1 MKKTFFP
8 AHLIGTVS
16 APASKSEAHRRMICA
31 GLTQGET
38 MLTGFMD
45 SADMAATMRCL
56 GALGS
61 TFNRDGDTLTIS
73 GMQGKIAKMPVM
85 DCGESGSTLRFFV
98 PIALTVA
105 GGTVF
110 RMHGRLGS
118 RPMDVYR
125 DLFVPRGVRWYMGV
139 GADGAAELTVRGKME
154 PGDYVLPG
162 DVSSQFVSGLLFAL
176 PLLPGNS
183 TLTVQQPVESE
194 SYIRMTIEAIAAS
207 GIEVQESNAF
217 SWRIPGHQQYKSHS
231 CHLNGDYSQAA
242 VLCCAGALGHDIT
255 VTHLSPVTTQGDRA
269 ILRHLMAL
277 GATVEESD
285 NHIRVKADKLHGA
298 TLDMHDCPD
307 IAPILALTAQLAEG
321 ESRLTHCGRL
331 RLKECDR
338 LAATVEILNLL
349 GGDSKADGDDIVL
362 HGVKQLRGGV
372 TLPNYGDHRMVMLA
386 SIAATKCEQPIEMD
400 DIEAIDKSW
409 PEYLKVYQM
418 LGGKCE

>member
-31 GLTQGET
+31 GLTKGET

-139 GADGAAELTVRGKME
+139 GADGALQLGGICLVAGLGGATRRDGSLAYYFSE
-154 PGDYVLPG
+154 PIVENDAKGVG
-162 DVSSQFVSGLLFAL
+162 
-176 PLLPGNS
+176 PLLLAY
-183 TLTVQQPVESE
+183 TE
-194 SYIRMTIEAIAAS
+194 
-207 GIEVQESNAF
+207 
-217 SWRIPGHQQYKSHS
+217 
-231 CHLNGDYSQAA
+231 
-242 VLCCAGALGHDIT
+242 
-255 VTHLSPVTTQGDRA
+255 
-269 ILRHLMAL
+269 
-277 GATVEESD
+277 
-285 NHIRVKADKLHGA
+285 
-298 TLDMHDCPD
+298 
-307 IAPILALTAQLAEG
+307 ILAAQ
-321 ESRLTHCGRL
+321 
-331 RLKECDR
+331 
-338 LAATVEILNLL
+338 
-349 GGDSKADGDDIVL
+349 
-362 HGVKQLRGGV
+362 KQ
-372 TLPNYGDHRMVMLA
+372 
-386 SIAATKCEQPIEMD
+386 
-400 DIEAIDKSW
+400 
-409 PEYLKVYQM
+409 
-418 LGGKCE
+418 

>member
-118 RPMDVYR
+118 RPMDVYL

-139 GADGAAELTVRGKME
+139 GADGALQLGGICLVAGLGGATRRDGSLAYYFSE
-154 PGDYVLPG
+154 PIVENDAKGVG
-162 DVSSQFVSGLLFAL
+162 
-176 PLLPGNS
+176 PLLLAY
-183 TLTVQQPVESE
+183 TE
-194 SYIRMTIEAIAAS
+194 
-207 GIEVQESNAF
+207 
-217 SWRIPGHQQYKSHS
+217 
-231 CHLNGDYSQAA
+231 
-242 VLCCAGALGHDIT
+242 
-255 VTHLSPVTTQGDRA
+255 
-269 ILRHLMAL
+269 
-277 GATVEESD
+277 
-285 NHIRVKADKLHGA
+285 
-298 TLDMHDCPD
+298 
-307 IAPILALTAQLAEG
+307 ILAAQ
-321 ESRLTHCGRL
+321 
-331 RLKECDR
+331 
-338 LAATVEILNLL
+338 
-349 GGDSKADGDDIVL
+349 
-362 HGVKQLRGGV
+362 KQ
-372 TLPNYGDHRMVMLA
+372 
-386 SIAATKCEQPIEMD
+386 
-400 DIEAIDKSW
+400 
-409 PEYLKVYQM
+409 
-418 LGGKCE
+418 

>member
-139 GADGAAELTVRGKME
+139 GADGALQLGGICLVA
-154 PGDYVLPG
+154 
-162 DVSSQFVSGLLFAL
+162 GL
-176 PLLPGNS
+176 G
-183 TLTVQQPVESE
+183 
-194 SYIRMTIEAIAAS
+194 
-207 GIEVQESNAF
+207 
-217 SWRIPGHQQYKSHS
+217 
-231 CHLNGDYSQAA
+231 
-242 VLCCAGALGHDIT
+242 
-255 VTHLSPVTTQGDRA
+255 
-269 ILRHLMAL
+269 
-277 GATVEESD
+277 GATRRDGSLAYYFSEPIVENDAKGVGPLVLAYTE
-285 NHIRVKADKLHGA
+285 
-298 TLDMHDCPD
+298 M
-307 IAPILALTAQLAEG
+307 IA
-321 ESRLTHCGRL
+321 R
-331 RLKECDR
+331 K
-338 LAATVEILNLL
+338 
-349 GGDSKADGDDIVL
+349 
-362 HGVKQLRGGV
+362 
-372 TLPNYGDHRMVMLA
+372 
-386 SIAATKCEQPIEMD
+386 
-400 DIEAIDKSW
+400 
-409 PEYLKVYQM
+409 
-418 LGGKCE
+418 

>member
-85 DCGESGSTLRFFV
+85 DCGESGST
-98 PIALTVA
+98 
-105 GGTVF
+105 
-110 RMHGRLGS
+110 
-118 RPMDVYR
+118 R

-321 ESRLTHCGRL
+321 ESRLTHCRRL

-349 GGDSKADGDDIVL
+349 GGNAQADGDDIVL

-400 DIEAIDKSW
+400 GIEAIDKSW

>member
-1 MKKTFFP
+1 MYSCIHLRHVLASWRILHLEIVQGVIIIMKKTFFP

-31 GLTQGET
+31 GLTKGET

-217 SWRIPGHQQYKSHS
+217 SWADSRSSAVQKPLVPLERRLFAG
-231 CHLNGDYSQAA
+231 GGA
-242 VLCCAGALGHDIT
+242 VLRGCAGA
-255 VTHLSPVTTQGDRA
+255 
-269 ILRHLMAL
+269 
-277 GATVEESD
+277 
-285 NHIRVKADKLHGA
+285 
-298 TLDMHDCPD
+298 
-307 IAPILALTAQLAEG
+307 
-321 ESRLTHCGRL
+321 
-331 RLKECDR
+331 
-338 LAATVEILNLL
+338 
-349 GGDSKADGDDIVL
+349 
-362 HGVKQLRGGV
+362 
-372 TLPNYGDHRMVMLA
+372 
-386 SIAATKCEQPIEMD
+386 
-400 DIEAIDKSW
+400 
-409 PEYLKVYQM
+409 
-418 LGGKCE
+418 

>member
-8 AHLIGTVS
+8 AHLITVS

-139 GADGAAELTVRGKME
+139 GADGALQLGGICLVAGLGGATRRDGSLAYYFSE
-154 PGDYVLPG
+154 PIVENDAKGVG
-162 DVSSQFVSGLLFAL
+162 
-176 PLLPGNS
+176 PLLLAY
-183 TLTVQQPVESE
+183 TE
-194 SYIRMTIEAIAAS
+194 
-207 GIEVQESNAF
+207 
-217 SWRIPGHQQYKSHS
+217 
-231 CHLNGDYSQAA
+231 
-242 VLCCAGALGHDIT
+242 
-255 VTHLSPVTTQGDRA
+255 
-269 ILRHLMAL
+269 
-277 GATVEESD
+277 
-285 NHIRVKADKLHGA
+285 
-298 TLDMHDCPD
+298 
-307 IAPILALTAQLAEG
+307 ILAAQ
-321 ESRLTHCGRL
+321 
-331 RLKECDR
+331 
-338 LAATVEILNLL
+338 
-349 GGDSKADGDDIVL
+349 
-362 HGVKQLRGGV
+362 KQ
-372 TLPNYGDHRMVMLA
+372 
-386 SIAATKCEQPIEMD
+386 
-400 DIEAIDKSW
+400 
-409 PEYLKVYQM
+409 
-418 LGGKCE
+418 

>member
-139 GADGAAELTVRGKME
+139 GADGALQLGGICLVAGLGGATRRDGSLAYYFSE
-154 PGDYVLPG
+154 PIVENDAKGVG
-162 DVSSQFVSGLLFAL
+162 
-176 PLLPGNS
+176 PLLLAY
-183 TLTVQQPVESE
+183 TE
-194 SYIRMTIEAIAAS
+194 
-207 GIEVQESNAF
+207 
-217 SWRIPGHQQYKSHS
+217 
-231 CHLNGDYSQAA
+231 
-242 VLCCAGALGHDIT
+242 
-255 VTHLSPVTTQGDRA
+255 
-269 ILRHLMAL
+269 
-277 GATVEESD
+277 
-285 NHIRVKADKLHGA
+285 
-298 TLDMHDCPD
+298 
-307 IAPILALTAQLAEG
+307 ILAAQ
-321 ESRLTHCGRL
+321 
-331 RLKECDR
+331 
-338 LAATVEILNLL
+338 
-349 GGDSKADGDDIVL
+349 
-362 HGVKQLRGGV
+362 KQ
-372 TLPNYGDHRMVMLA
+372 
-386 SIAATKCEQPIEMD
+386 
-400 DIEAIDKSW
+400 
-409 PEYLKVYQM
+409 
-418 LGGKCE
+418 

>member
-242 VLCCAGALGHDIT
+242 VLCCAGALVYGRGRGWRGGT
-255 VTHLSPVTTQGDRA
+255 DRA
-269 ILRHLMAL
+269 RQN
-277 GATVEESD
+277 GT
-285 NHIRVKADKLHGA
+285 
-298 TLDMHDCPD
+298 
-307 IAPILALTAQLAEG
+307 
-321 ESRLTHCGRL
+321 GRL
-331 RLKECDR
+331 C
-338 LAATVEILNLL
+338 AAGRRVQPVCV
-349 GGDSKADGDDIVL
+349 GAAVCAAAAAGQFDADG
-362 HGVKQLRGGV
+362 
-372 TLPNYGDHRMVMLA
+372 
-386 SIAATKCEQPIEMD
+386 AA
-400 DIEAIDKSW
+400 A
-409 PEYLKVYQM
+409 
-418 LGGKCE
+418 GGK

>member
-1 MKKTFFP
+1 MKKTFLP
-8 AHLIGTVS
+8 AHLTGTVS

-31 GLTQGET
+31 GLTKGET

-45 SADMAATMRCL
+45 SADMSATMRCL
-56 GALGS
+56 SALGS

-207 GIEVQESNAF
+207 GIEVQESSAF

-269 ILRHLMAL
+269 ILRHRRRWAQRWRR
-277 GATVEESD
+277 ATTIS
-285 NHIRVKADKLHGA
+285 A
-298 TLDMHDCPD
+298 
-307 IAPILALTAQLAEG
+307 
-321 ESRLTHCGRL
+321 
-331 RLKECDR
+331 
-338 LAATVEILNLL
+338 
-349 GGDSKADGDDIVL
+349 
-362 HGVKQLRGGV
+362 
-372 TLPNYGDHRMVMLA
+372 
-386 SIAATKCEQPIEMD
+386 
-400 DIEAIDKSW
+400 
-409 PEYLKVYQM
+409 
-418 LGGKCE
+418 

>member
-183 TLTVQQPVESE
+183 TLTVQCGSE
-194 SYIRMTIEAIAAS
+194 SLMTT
-207 GIEVQESNAF
+207 
-217 SWRIPGHQQYKSHS
+217 P
-231 CHLNGDYSQAA
+231 
-242 VLCCAGALGHDIT
+242 
-255 VTHLSPVTTQGDRA
+255 
-269 ILRHLMAL
+269 
-277 GATVEESD
+277 
-285 NHIRVKADKLHGA
+285 
-298 TLDMHDCPD
+298 
-307 IAPILALTAQLAEG
+307 
-321 ESRLTHCGRL
+321 
-331 RLKECDR
+331 
-338 LAATVEILNLL
+338 
-349 GGDSKADGDDIVL
+349 
-362 HGVKQLRGGV
+362 
-372 TLPNYGDHRMVMLA
+372 
-386 SIAATKCEQPIEMD
+386 
-400 DIEAIDKSW
+400 
-409 PEYLKVYQM
+409 
-418 LGGKCE
+418 

>member
-217 SWRIPGHQQYKSHS
+217 SWRIPGHQQYKSRS

-269 ILRHLMAL
+269 ILSHLMAL

-349 GGDSKADGDDIVL
+349 GGNAQADGDDIVL

-400 DIEAIDKSW
+400 GIEAIDKSW

>member
-154 PGDYVLPG
+154 PGDYVLP
-162 DVSSQFVSGLLFAL
+162 ATC
-176 PLLPGNS
+176 P
-183 TLTVQQPVESE
+183 
-194 SYIRMTIEAIAAS
+194 AS
-207 GIEVQESNAF
+207 
-217 SWRIPGHQQYKSHS
+217 
-231 CHLNGDYSQAA
+231 
-242 VLCCAGALGHDIT
+242 LCRGCCLRCRCC
-255 VTHLSPVTTQGDRA
+255 RA
-269 ILRHLMAL
+269 IR
-277 GATVEESD
+277 
-285 NHIRVKADKLHGA
+285 R
-298 TLDMHDCPD
+298 
-307 IAPILALTAQLAEG
+307 
-321 ESRLTHCGRL
+321 
-331 RLKECDR
+331 
-338 LAATVEILNLL
+338 
-349 GGDSKADGDDIVL
+349 
-362 HGVKQLRGGV
+362 
-372 TLPNYGDHRMVMLA
+372 
-386 SIAATKCEQPIEMD
+386 
-400 DIEAIDKSW
+400 
-409 PEYLKVYQM
+409 
-418 LGGKCE
+418 